1 VTQIVKLRLF
11 ARFRDAF
18 GVEVL
23 DLALPPQ
30 ATVKDVRE
38 QVAALDPGITALLAK
53 SNFAVNGEI
62 ADDDTPVRAD
72 DELALLPPV
81 SGG

>member
-18 GVEVL
+18 GVDVL
-23 DLALPPQ
+23 DLALPPG

-38 QVAALDPGITALLAK
+38 QVAALDPGMTTLLAK
-53 SNFAVNGEI
+53 SIFAVNGEI
-62 ADDDTPVRAD
+62 AGDDTAVTAG